1 MARDA
6 GTDKQLKDQN
16 WPRIYKRT
24 TAFALARIRPAS
36 QVTLANAEEIAQE
49 AIGRLFDETYKQW
62 DPAKEPLLEHLR
74 SVVNGI
80 AHNRFKMSKRRSEN
94 PCDPAQ
100 LVQLSDEQTKERTTE
115 GVNVETTLYAEK
127 VVSTLGRRLD
137 GDPLAENVF
146 LLTMEGIDRPKDQAA
161 HLECPVEDI
170 YNAKRRLRDHL
181 EAIRNL
187 ELGGNV
193 V

>member
-1 MARDA
+1 MARDV
-6 GTDKQLKDQN
+6 GIEKLLNEQD
-16 WPRIYKRT
+16 WSEIYKRT
-24 TAFALARIRPAS
+24 TAFALARIRPQS
-36 QVTLANAEEIAQE
+36 QATLSTAEEIAQE
-49 AIGRLFDETYKQW
+49 AIGRLFDANYKQW
-62 DPAKEPLLEHLR
+62 DPAREPLLDHLR

-80 AHNRFKMSKRRSEN
+80 AHNRWKMSKRRSEEL
-94 PCDPAQ
+94 CDPEELAR
-100 LVQLSDEQTKERTTE
+100 LSDESKNRAVE
-115 GVNVETTLYAEK
+115 GMKVETTLYAEK

-137 GDPLAENVF
+137 GDTLAENVF

-161 HLECPVEDI
+161 HLQCPVEDI

-187 ELGGNV
+187 ELGGKV